1 MASAF
6 EKAFAAARKAG
17 KKQFSFGGKQYHTR
31 TKEEEAGKSSGP
43 MKPKPRP
50 NRDGKP
56 SVDSTPPGKP
66 SGETKVAGVVARTP
80 AAAAAAKVA
89 GRKQKDDD
97 ASKGPRKPRARA
109 DRPEKPAPSFV
120 EGLRMGSAERTNA
133 KLNRDRQAAEKA
145 AVIKAAAK
153 KKKLTGPGGRPSSY

>member
-31 TKEEEAGKSSGP
+31 TKEEEAKSSGP

-66 SGETKVAGVVARTP
+66 SGDTKIVGVAARTT
-80 AAAAAAKVA
+80 ATSKVA

-97 ASKGPRKPRARA
+97 ASMGPRKPRARA
-109 DRPEKPAPSFV
+109 DRPEKPAPTFL
-120 EGLRMGSAERTNA
+120 EGLRMSSAERTAA

-145 AVIKAAAK
+145 AVIKATRKPKGTAAGISRHK
-153 KKKLTGPGGRPSSY
+153 

>member
-31 TKEEEAGKSSGP
+31 TKEEEAKSSGP

-66 SGETKVAGVVARTP
+66 SGDTKVAGVVART
-80 AAAAAAKVA
+80 AATSKVA

-97 ASKGPRKPRARA
+97 ASMGPRKPRARA
-109 DRPEKPAPSFV
+109 DRPEKPAPTV
-120 EGLRMGSAERTNA
+120 LEGLRMGSAARTAA

-145 AVIKAAAK
+145 AVIKATRKPRGTAAGISRYK
-153 KKKLTGPGGRPSSY
+153 

>member
-31 TKEEEAGKSSGP
+31 TKEEEAKSSGP

-66 SGETKVAGVVARTP
+66 SGDTKIVGVAART
-80 AAAAAAKVA
+80 AAASKVA

-97 ASKGPRKPRARA
+97 ASAGPRKPRARA
-109 DRPEKPAPSFV
+109 DRPEKPAPTV
-120 EGLRMGSAERTNA
+120 LEGLRMGSAARTAA

-145 AVIKAAAK
+145 AVIKATRKPKGSAAGISRYK
-153 KKKLTGPGGRPSSY
+153 